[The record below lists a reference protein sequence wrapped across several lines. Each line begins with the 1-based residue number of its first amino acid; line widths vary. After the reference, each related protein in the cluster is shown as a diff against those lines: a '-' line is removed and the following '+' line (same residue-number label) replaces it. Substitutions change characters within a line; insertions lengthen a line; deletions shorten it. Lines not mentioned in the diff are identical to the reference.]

1 MTLVSLSQLRAKHAW
16 DAVQEAK
23 VRTAAQC
30 REELK
35 GKGRVSSAE
44 DLENAE
50 RELFEK
56 KFADPAKKM
65 PARIR
70 ASGLGQTV
78 AFMRAKE
85 GGEVLKVVTD
95 WCHRTGI
102 ITQATE
108 DALMIQFK
116 DGDAAQLRQLTGEAL
131 AYLEWL
137 VRFAD
142 AARKDGR

>member
-1 MTLVSLSQLRAKHAW
+1 MALATLAQQRAKHAW
-16 DAVQEAK
+16 
-23 VRTAAQC
+23 
-30 REELK
+30 
-35 GKGRVSSAE
+35 AE
-44 DLENAE
+44 VEKASTRPD
-50 RELFEK
+50 FEK

-85 GGEVLKVVTD
+85 GGDVLNAVES
-95 WCHRTGI
+95 WCLRDTPKE
-102 ITQATE
+102 ARA

-116 DGDAAQLRQLTGEAL
+116 DGDAGQLRFLTAEAL

-142 AARKDGR
+142 GKRKSK

>member
-1 MTLVSLSQLRAKHAW
+1 
-16 DAVQEAK
+16 
-23 VRTAAQC
+23 
-30 REELK
+30 
-35 GKGRVSSAE
+35 
-44 DLENAE
+44 
-50 RELFEK
+50 
-56 KFADPAKKM
+56 
-65 PARIR
+65 
-70 ASGLGQTV
+70 
-78 AFMRAKE
+78 MRAKE